1 MSIKNLFLTNAKI
14 LSECE
19 CTMYD
24 PVYSTPFQ
32 VYYKTAIFNPES
44 HSESYEVLSIKNKQK
59 KNRWTR
65 CFFVSLPCYRR
76 LSSDKPL
83 RRKEGHGTFHISSV
97 AQPPRGRV
105 ANQIIINT
113 GIHMGFWGELFSSCI
128 HTSIRLM
135 EIMSFLKPSCLLWT
149 ATLYSA
155 TVWQQIDSS
164 AFI

>member
-59 KNRWTR
+59 KNDERAA
-65 CFFVSLPCYRR
+65 FLSLC
-76 LSSDKPL
+76 LATAACPL
-83 RRKEGHGTFHISSV
+83 
-97 AQPPRGRV
+97 
-105 ANQIIINT
+105 IN
-113 GIHMGFWGELFSSCI
+113 L
-128 HTSIRLM
+128 
-135 EIMSFLKPSCLLWT
+135 
-149 ATLYSA
+149 
-155 TVWQQIDSS
+155 
-164 AFI
+164 